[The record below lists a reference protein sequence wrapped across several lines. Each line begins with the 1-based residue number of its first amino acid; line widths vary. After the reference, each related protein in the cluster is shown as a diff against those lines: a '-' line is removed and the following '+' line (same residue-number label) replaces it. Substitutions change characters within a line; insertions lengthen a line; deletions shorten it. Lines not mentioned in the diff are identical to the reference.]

1 MRGPACYENHES
13 ATSSRRMSHNNPE
26 KRTDLV
32 LVDPGDGGGE
42 ERDEEVDEEDRDH
55 EDDHGVQDVQRDLIL

>member
-1 MRGPACYENHES
+1 
-13 ATSSRRMSHNNPE
+13 MSHNNPE